1 VGSDDWAGGGG
12 SSYLAVVASTLPGA
26 DPSLPLA
33 ATSDK
38 RPPSAP
44 RDTQQGRALL
54 QTRLAQFGR
63 AAVGIGSVFLAL
75 GISMAM
81 FMELPG
87 ELEAVVA
94 EAATLLV
101 GVGVWQLSRARPLSE
116 RALQSID
123 ALAIWTL
130 SGAFIALGLV
140 LPLYARPELVQLT
153 CVSNVLVLR
162 AVLVPS
168 SAARTAWLSSA
179 PLAAI
184 LASTYFL
191 YRAGAPHPDAPPA
204 GAYVAL
210 ALIFCLGV
218 LVIVTLTSRTIFGLR
233 ERVREAFQVGQ
244 YTLLEKLG
252 EGGMGVVYKAR
263 HATLRRP
270 TAIKLLPPERAGEHN
285 LSRFEREVQ
294 LTSRLTHPNTIAI
307 YDYGRSADGVL
318 YYAMEYLDGVDLDTL
333 IAIDGPQAP
342 ARVVHILTQVCG
354 ALAEAH
360 AIGLIHRDIKPGNV
374 LLCQRGGQPDVAK
387 VVDFGLVKELGAQSG
402 AGNSAVDQIIGTPLY
417 MSPESIVS
425 PGKVDARSDLYAVG
439 ALGYFLLTGQPVFS
453 GASVVEVCGHHLHS
467 TPPPPA
473 DRLGQPLPADLEAV
487 ILSCLNKDRNERPA
501 SARAL
506 AKALAACALPAWEHE
521 QAAECWQRHAAAIAE
536 TRRVQRG
543 DTRPLE
549 SSAPRGMLAI
559 DLVARSREGTVP
571 WHDVLEPPAEV

>member
-1 VGSDDWAGGGG
+1 MA
-12 SSYLAVVASTLPGA
+12 SSPPAA
-26 DPSLPLA
+26 DSSLPLA
-33 ATSDK
+33 ATSDAS
-38 RPPSAP
+38 PHSAP
-44 RDTQQGRALL
+44 RDTEEGRALL
-54 QTRLAQFGR
+54 QSRLSQFGR
-63 AAVGIGSVFLAL
+63 AAVGIGSVFLTL
-75 GISMAM
+75 GISMAA
-81 FMELPG
+81 FMDLPG

-101 GVGVWQLSRARPLSE
+101 GLGVWRLSNTRPQSE
-116 RALQSID
+116 RALQTID
-123 ALAIWTL
+123 AVAIWTL
-130 SGAFIALGLV
+130 SGAFVALGLV
-140 LPLYARPELVQLT
+140 LPLYTRPELVQLS

-184 LASTYFL
+184 GICTYFF
-191 YRAGAPHPDAPPA
+191 YRDGGPHPDAPPVS
-204 GAYVAL
+204 AYVAL
-210 ALIFCLGV
+210 ALILSLGV

-233 ERVREAFQVGQ
+233 QRVREAFQVGQ

-318 YYAMEYLDGVDLDTL
+318 YYAMEYLDGVDLETL
-333 IAIDGPQAP
+333 IAIDGPQEP
-342 ARVVHILTQVCG
+342 ARVVHILTQICG

-387 VVDFGLVKELGAQSG
+387 VVDFGLVKELGSQSG
-402 AGNSAVDQIIGTPLY
+402 AGNSAVDAIIGTPLY

-473 DRLGQPLPADLEAV
+473 DRLGRELPADLEAV
-487 ILSCLNKDRNERPA
+487 VLACLHKDRNQRPE

-506 AKALAACALPAWEHE
+506 AKQLAACALPGWEHE
-521 QAAECWQRHAAAIAE
+521 QASAWWQRHTTTIAQ
-536 TRRVQRG
+536 TRKAQRR
-543 DTRPLE
+543 DSRPIE
-549 SSAPRGMLAI
+549 DSAPRGTLAI

-571 WHDVLEPPAEV
+571 WHDILEPPF